1 MKVKCPKCKTSD
13 AVVSIMYGMPGP
25 EMQNEYNEG
34 KIKLGGCM
42 TYENSPHYHCNE
54 CKYEWE
60 RGKPNDGH
68 YADSDEE

>member
-1 MKVKCPKCKTSD
+1 MPVNITCPKCSKD
-13 AVVSIMYGMPGP
+13 FVVPIRYGMSGP
-25 EMQNEYNEG
+25 EMQNEYYEG

-60 RGKPNDGH
+60 RGKPYVEQHFSG
-68 YADSDEE
+68 